1 MIATRN
7 FLDTGP
13 DSGHVYVGDPDAH
26 LFPPA
31 RPAPVMPPAC
41 VPGLPDAVVAI
52 LLEAHKRHISMGL
65 YSHREA
71 TAPKYAISGS
81 AEHYRKGALE
91 NAAKATAIV
100 HALRD
105 AAHYSDA
112 DALRGKAAALEE
124 ALHAVPA
131 ELEERMDLMD
141 AAIPGGWL

>member
-1 MIATRN
+1 MLAITAR
-7 FLDTGP
+7 
-13 DSGHVYVGDPDAH
+13 
-26 LFPPA
+26 PA

-52 LLEAHKRHISMGL
+52 LLEAHGRHVSAGL

-71 TAPKYAISGS
+71 ITSAHGLSGTAEY
-81 AEHYRKGALE
+81 YRKRTLE

-105 AAHYSDA
+105 AGHYADA
-112 DALRGKAAALEE
+112 DALRENAAALED

-131 ELEERMDLMD
+131 DLEERMDLMD
-141 AAIPGGWL
+141 AALPGERT